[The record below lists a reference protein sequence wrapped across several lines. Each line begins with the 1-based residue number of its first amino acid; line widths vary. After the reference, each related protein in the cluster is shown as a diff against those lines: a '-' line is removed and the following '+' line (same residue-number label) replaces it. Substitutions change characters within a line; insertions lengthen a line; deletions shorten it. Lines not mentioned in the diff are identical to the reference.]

1 MIVRTGD
8 LNEGNLVD
16 KCGGVA
22 LDFVIISYVL
32 IYCTN
37 DRTADML
44 AKLLA
49 VASPQRRSFCLN
61 PSTLRSIDV
70 PSTLGPECDFAA
82 CGGCTFGLMFCGVVV
97 AGRRACGADLGA
109 EPGERDGQPHDPSRH
124 RRHQAHEPGPYP
136 LS

>member
-1 MIVRTGD
+1 MRTGD

-61 PSTLRSIDV
+61 LSTLRSIDI
-70 PSTLGPECDFAA
+70 PCALLG
-82 CGGCTFGLMFCGVVV
+82 
-97 AGRRACGADLGA
+97 
-109 EPGERDGQPHDPSRH
+109 
-124 RRHQAHEPGPYP
+124 
-136 LS
+136 

>member
-1 MIVRTGD
+1 MVVRTGD

-61 PSTLRSIDV
+61 LSTLRSIDI
-70 PSTLGPECDFAA
+70 PCALLG
-82 CGGCTFGLMFCGVVV
+82 
-97 AGRRACGADLGA
+97 
-109 EPGERDGQPHDPSRH
+109 
-124 RRHQAHEPGPYP
+124 
-136 LS
+136 

>member
-1 MIVRTGD
+1 MRAHRDMEFKQWD
-8 LNEGNLVD
+8 LNDGNLVD

-61 PSTLRSIDV
+61 PSALRPLLVLNAILRRTV
-70 PSTLGPECDFAA
+70 VFNRSTFRE
-82 CGGCTFGLMFCGVVV
+82 
-97 AGRRACGADLGA
+97 
-109 EPGERDGQPHDPSRH
+109 
-124 RRHQAHEPGPYP
+124 
-136 LS
+136 LSAQS

>member
-1 MIVRTGD
+1 MPATIVRTGD

-61 PSTLRSIDV
+61 LSTLRSIDI
-70 PSTLGPECDFAA
+70 PCALLG
-82 CGGCTFGLMFCGVVV
+82 
-97 AGRRACGADLGA
+97 
-109 EPGERDGQPHDPSRH
+109 
-124 RRHQAHEPGPYP
+124 
-136 LS
+136 

>member
-1 MIVRTGD
+1 MVVRTGD

-61 PSTLRSIDV
+61 LSTLRSIDI
-70 PSTLGPECDFAA
+70 PCAL
-82 CGGCTFGLMFCGVVV
+82 L
-97 AGRRACGADLGA
+97 R
-109 EPGERDGQPHDPSRH
+109 
-124 RRHQAHEPGPYP
+124 
-136 LS
+136 

>member
-1 MIVRTGD
+1 MRAHRDMEFKQCKPHEYRWHWGDNILPRVLATVVRTGD

-61 PSTLRSIDV
+61 LSTLRSIDV
-70 PSTLGPECDFAA
+70 PCALLG
-82 CGGCTFGLMFCGVVV
+82 
-97 AGRRACGADLGA
+97 
-109 EPGERDGQPHDPSRH
+109 
-124 RRHQAHEPGPYP
+124 
-136 LS
+136 

>member
-1 MIVRTGD
+1 M
-8 LNEGNLVD
+8 D

-49 VASPQRRSFCLN
+49 VASPQRRNFCLN
-61 PSTLRSIDV
+61 PSTLRPFLVLNAI
-70 PSTLGPECDFAA
+70 L
-82 CGGCTFGLMFCGVVV
+82 
-97 AGRRACGADLGA
+97 RRAVVFV
-109 EPGERDGQPHDPSRH
+109 RSTFR
-124 RRHQAHEPGPYP
+124 
-136 LS
+136 